1 MLHCIL
7 VWKRLTIIVSM
18 LGSSDV
24 PIFKGFSNVK
34 KAFLDDTT
42 ITKSMQWLNDH
53 ARFAMFDPLTH
64 VGIPDNF
71 MFFLATL

>member
-1 MLHCIL
+1 MLYWFGIGLELLSACQ
-7 VWKRLTIIVSM
+7 
-18 LGSSDV
+18 
-24 PIFKGFSNVK
+24 GFSNVK

-53 ARFAMFDPLTH
+53 AHFAMFDPLTH